1 MTADF
6 QKLVL
11 YDFSTRK
18 WEDLLKMGVAYPNWS
33 KDGKCVYF
41 NNSFLKALPEYR
53 ICLNDRK
60 AEHIVDLSEAG
71 NLARGR
77 FGWWTGLGPDDS
89 ILGQRD
95 ISVEE
100 IYALDTKFP

>member
-1 MTADF
+1 MVRIPTGRRTGPASIF
-6 QKLVL
+6 N
-11 YDFSTRK
+11 DFS
-18 WEDLLKMGVAYPNWS
+18 VN
-33 KDGKCVYF
+33 
-41 NNSFLKALPEYR
+41 ALPEYR

-60 AEHIVDLSEAG
+60 LEHIVDLSAAG
-71 NLARGR
+71 NLAQGR